1 MVYLREINNI
11 LILLDVVY
19 TFVHS
24 KRRGKTMGFPAASL
38 NVQSNC
44 HFVTDKNTFLGREA
58 VQWTANRKIRE
69 IAYKAISGY
78 ISAFSQGGQALRA
91 CLRKSAKV

>member
-1 MVYLREINNI
+1 
-11 LILLDVVY
+11 
-19 TFVHS
+19 
-24 KRRGKTMGFPAASL
+24 MGFPAASL

-78 ISAFSQGGQALRA
+78 ISAF
-91 CLRKSAKV
+91 

>member
-1 MVYLREINNI
+1 LKDIEKPMVYLREINNI

-44 HFVTDKNTFLGREA
+44 HFVTDKNTFISE
-58 VQWTANRKIRE
+58 KSPIRRFQV
-69 IAYKAISGY
+69 IYRH
-78 ISAFSQGGQALRA
+78 F
-91 CLRKSAKV
+91 KSAKV